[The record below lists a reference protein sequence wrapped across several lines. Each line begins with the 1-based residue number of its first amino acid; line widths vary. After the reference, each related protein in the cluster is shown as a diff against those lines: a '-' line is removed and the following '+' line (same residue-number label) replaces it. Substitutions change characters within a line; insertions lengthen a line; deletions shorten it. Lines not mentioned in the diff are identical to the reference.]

1 MSNEVREPVPED
13 APTLALGAMLLLAAG
28 GTPTE
33 ELQEMTSIFTDGT
46 TSAAAV
52 LDQLENLHIKGRQV
66 FLHEDE
72 DDTLA
77 YDLTE
82 LDATEYDLILALIAR
97 AVELRGTRRSTDESR
112 DDERR
117 AREIA
122 RSIRF
127 ANPA

>member
-13 APTLALGAMLLLAAG
+13 APTLALGAMLLLVAG

-52 LDQLENLHIKGRQV
+52 LDQLENLRIKGRQV
-66 FLHEDE
+66 FLHE

-82 LDATEYDLILALIAR
+82 LDATDYDLILALIAR